1 MNVKNSYVIL
11 LVIGMASCAT
21 VEMPSNVSITQG
33 NMKQTFINTI
43 DFSYRTNKEIG
54 FNKLKLC
61 VAEKVSNRAVQLDD
75 ASGFRGPITGNFY
88 AANHRQTVEGSDVF
102 KYSDATLSTLI
113 ANGTVDGGPVALA
126 LTRSIVKYDL
136 KASVNASQV
145 ILVFTNISSAQK
157 STGYVANSGFA
168 PVGTWSGAY
177 PMQTYAALD
186 GIAKDIKACL
196 Q

>member
-1 MNVKNSYVIL
+1 MNVKNSCAIL
-11 LVIGMASCAT
+11 LVVGVASCAT

-33 NMKQTFINTI
+33 DSKQTYINTI
-43 DFSYRTNKEIG
+43 DFSYQTIKEIS

-75 ASGFRGPITGNFY
+75 ASGFRGPVTGNFY
-88 AANHRQTVEGSDVF
+88 AASHRQTVQGGDIF
-102 KYSDATLSTLI
+102 KYADATLSTLI
-113 ANGTVDGGPVALA
+113 ANGTADGGSVA

-136 KASVNASQV
+136 KASVTASQV
-145 ILVFTNISSAQK
+145 ILVFTNISRAQK
-157 STGYVANSGFA
+157 STGYVANDGFG

-186 GIAKDIKACL
+186 IIAKDIKSCL